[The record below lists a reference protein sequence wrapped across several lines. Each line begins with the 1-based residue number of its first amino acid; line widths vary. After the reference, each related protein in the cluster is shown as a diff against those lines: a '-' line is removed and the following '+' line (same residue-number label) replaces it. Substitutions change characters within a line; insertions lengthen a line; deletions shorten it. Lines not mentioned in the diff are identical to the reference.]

1 MTITT
6 TTMAPNQ
13 HRHHTLRTNLPRAG
27 FNWPDRRSVLM
38 HERRDRAILAVLRDR
53 EGATS
58 LRRGARDGLRHVQHQ
73 IGHILA
79 GMFDMAAAEAE
90 AGRIDSFETPLDWV
104 VNLRTR
110 LRWAGHLGEDIFLE
124 LFLQLSRAR
133 RKWHKHP
140 REPFNTEEHGVLA
153 HAIDGFHQ
161 IASDDWAKSYEWLF
175 FNTVFGERSSGE
187 PVGDDPAA
195 AAPHTQETGA
205 SVAAGEPHPDT
216 PLASGGAEDEDSD
229 VHMGDGDGEEEEE
242 EEEEEDSGVQE
253 VRQCLADTKLGQ
265 EMEVEE

>member
-1 MTITT
+1 
-6 TTMAPNQ
+6 MASRQ
-13 HRHHTLRTNLPRAG
+13 TRHTLRTNMSRAG
-27 FNWPDRRSVLM
+27 FIWPNRRSVLM
-38 HERRDRAILAVLRDR
+38 HERKDRAIICALRDR
-53 EGATS
+53 GGATF
-58 LRRGARDGLRHVQHQ
+58 LRHGGHGDLRHVKHQ

-79 GMFDMAAAEAE
+79 GMFDMAAADAE

-104 VNLRTR
+104 ANLRTQ
-110 LRWAGHLGEDIFLE
+110 LRWAAHLGEDIFLE

-175 FNTVFGERSSGE
+175 FNTAFGERSSGE
-187 PVGDDPAA
+187 RVGDDPAA
-195 AAPHTQETGA
+195 AASHTQETCA

-229 VHMGDGDGEEEEE
+229 VQMGDGEED
-242 EEEEEDSGVQE
+242 EEEEEDNGVRE
-253 VRQCLADTKLGQ
+253 VRQRLADTELGE